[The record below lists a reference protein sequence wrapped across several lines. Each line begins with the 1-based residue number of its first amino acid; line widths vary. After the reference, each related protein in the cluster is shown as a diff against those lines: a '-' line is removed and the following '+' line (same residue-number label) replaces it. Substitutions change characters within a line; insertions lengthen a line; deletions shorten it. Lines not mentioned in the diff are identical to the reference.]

1 MTESALG
8 RLADGEATLGA
19 PATLVADAIDDV
31 PALEAIDRTAA
42 RTRPGQG
49 PPLPGPGFAGLR
61 RNAALASIIQI
72 AGVGVRYASQLV
84 LARWLGVTAFGQLT
98 YSVNFSQIAATPVD
112 GGMATA
118 VTRFVPEA
126 TARGDPVEQAK
137 VVRGSRLIC
146 LVLGGGVALL
156 LGGVV
161 AVVGGGPAP
170 KTVILIALLA
180 VPLFA
185 LTEVQTGICRSYERI
200 AAAFV
205 APVALQPILVVALA
219 FTIAAATTRSV
230 TVAVV
235 ASVGAIAVVCVQQAW
250 SIRRLRPRH
259 AEAHVDRAD
268 LRRWSGV
275 SLPLLVLSLSQLV
288 FSRMDLLFVGIFLGA
303 EKAGIYSVAFRTAAI
318 ILLVQT
324 AVNAVVTPRIA
335 RLHWAGERAQLET
348 TMLAAVRWVLIGSA
362 VLSVPLIVV
371 GGPILG
377 VFGSPFRTGA
387 TTLSVYLI
395 GQLVSIGAGP
405 AGWVLGLAGEHRK
418 AAAIGVNSGLITIV
432 AYLVMIPTL
441 GIVGAAAANSLGMT
455 IKNVWSNIEV
465 RRCLGYRIGPIRA
478 LRGRRG

>member
-1 MTESALG
+1 MSE
-8 RLADGEATLGA
+8 RIVE
-19 PATLVADAIDDV
+19 VAIDDV
-31 PALEAIDRTAA
+31 PVLEVIGGPAPRSAA
-42 RTRPGQG
+42 RPRDLSLGT
-49 PPLPGPGFAGLR
+49 GFAGLR
-61 RNAALASIIQI
+61 RNAAVASLIQI
-72 AGVGVRYASQLV
+72 AGVGVRYTSQLV

-98 YSVNFSQIAATPVD
+98 YSVNFSQIAATPAD

-126 TARGDPVEQAK
+126 CARGDPIEEAK
-137 VVRGSRLIC
+137 VVRGSRQIC
-146 LVLGGGVALL
+146 LVLGGGLALL
-156 LGGVV
+156 LGAVV

-170 KTVILIALLA
+170 KSVILIALVG

-185 LTEVQTGICRSYERI
+185 LTEVQTGLCRSYERI
-200 AAAFV
+200 VAAFV
-205 APVALQPILVVALA
+205 APVALQPVLVVALA
-219 FTIAAATTRSV
+219 FAIAAATTRSV
-230 TVAVV
+230 TVAVI

-250 SIRRLRPRH
+250 SVRRLRPSQVVVH
-259 AEAHVDRAD
+259 ADQAD
-268 LRRWSGV
+268 LRRWSAV
-275 SLPLLVLSLSQLV
+275 SIPLLLLSLSQLV

-303 EKAGIYSVAFRTAAI
+303 EQAGIYSVAFRTAAI

-324 AVNAVVTPRIA
+324 AINAVVTPRIA

-348 TMLAAVRWVLIGSA
+348 TMLASVRWVLIGSA
-362 VLSVPLIVV
+362 VLSVPLIAV

-377 VFGSPFRTGA
+377 VFGSPFRSGA
-387 TTLSVYLI
+387 TALSVYLV

-418 AAAIGVNSGLITIV
+418 AAAIGVKSGLITIV
-432 AYLVMIPTL
+432 AYLVMIPML

-478 LRGRRG
+478 LRRRED

>member
-1 MTESALG
+1 VT
-8 RLADGEATLGA
+8 T
-19 PATLVADAIDDV
+19 DAIAAAPV
-31 PALEAIDRTAA
+31 PAIIEGSPVRST
-42 RTRPGQG
+42 
-49 PPLPGPGFAGLR
+49 PGPGPPSRGAGFGGLR
-61 RNAALASIIQI
+61 RNAALASVIQI

-84 LARWLGVTAFGQLT
+84 LARWLGVTAFGELT

-126 TARGDPVEQAK
+126 GARNDPVEEAK
-137 VVRGSRLIC
+137 VIRGSRQIC
-146 LVLGGGVALL
+146 LVLGTAFALL

-161 AVVGGGPAP
+161 AIVGGGPAP
-170 KTVILIALLA
+170 TSIILIALVA

-205 APVALQPILVVALA
+205 APVALQPILVIAIA
-219 FTIAAATTRSV
+219 FAIAAITTRSV
-230 TVAVV
+230 TIAVV

-250 SIRRLRPRH
+250 SVRRLRPRTV
-259 AEAHVDRAD
+259 ARVDRAD
-268 LRRWSGV
+268 ARRWSGV

-362 VLSVPLIVV
+362 ALSVPLIVV

-377 VFGSPFRTGA
+377 VFGSPFRSGA

-455 IKNVWSNIEV
+455 IKNVWSNLEV
-465 RRCLGYRIGPIRA
+465 RRCLGYRIGPVRA
-478 LRGRRG
+478 LRRRTD

>member
-1 MTESALG
+1 M
-8 RLADGEATLGA
+8 
-19 PATLVADAIDDV
+19 
-31 PALEAIDRTAA
+31 
-42 RTRPGQG
+42 
-49 PPLPGPGFAGLR
+49 
-61 RNAALASIIQI
+61 
-72 AGVGVRYASQLV
+72 RYASQLV
-84 LARWLGVTAFGQLT
+84 LARWLGVTAFGELT

-126 TARGDPVEQAK
+126 GARNDPVEEAK
-137 VVRGSRLIC
+137 VIRGSRQIC
-146 LVLGGGVALL
+146 LVLGTAFALL

-161 AVVGGGPAP
+161 AIVGGGPAP
-170 KTVILIALLA
+170 TSIILIALVA

-205 APVALQPILVVALA
+205 APVALQPILVIAIA
-219 FTIAAATTRSV
+219 FAIAAITTRSV
-230 TVAVV
+230 TIAVV

-250 SIRRLRPRH
+250 SVRRLRPRTV
-259 AEAHVDRAD
+259 ARVDRAD
-268 LRRWSGV
+268 ARRWSGV

-362 VLSVPLIVV
+362 ALSVPLIVV

-377 VFGSPFRTGA
+377 VFGSPFRSGA

-455 IKNVWSNIEV
+455 IKNVWSNLEV
-465 RRCLGYRIGPIRA
+465 RRCLGYRIGPVRA
-478 LRGRRG
+478 LRRRTD